1 MRYPNGDTTYAL
13 GYTIMEFWRGQG
25 WRCRAN
31 SSLSPIKK
39 KKIVLDSTTSSS
51 HFHPT
56 SLLSFIE
63 KSPLKSWP
71 NPISILFSFSFEPF
85 SVRLSSPL
93 LIESILFN
101 VTNLLYQMVNSQSS
115 IQFLGNIW
123 HY

>member
-1 MRYPNGDTTYAL
+1 MHLDIRSWSFGGGRAGDAEPTVLCAL
-13 GYTIMEFWRGQG
+13 L
-25 WRCRAN
+25 
-31 SSLSPIKK
+31 LSKK
-39 KKIVLDSTTSSS
+39 KKEIILDSTTSSS

-71 NPISILFSFSFEPF
+71 NPVSTLFSFSFEPF